1 MVYCRIMRH
10 LLLYTILF
18 FSFSTQAQL
27 ASFSS
32 QEIQAHT
39 RLRLEIA
46 KTAAECLD
54 WHYNDHI
61 EFFNQH
67 GISKYY
73 GNRRKDYATRD
84 GLISALRKYGKPT
97 SLVQY
102 LEPISCIGLSMKC
115 LKAGF
120 EQVGMGATW
129 DKIYSELAINNNFY
143 GTDLQRNLINLG
155 WKSYFWNPQP
165 ENNEMWDLE
174 DQKISPV
181 KEGKKWNAVWGGHQ
195 FRYNQVMNKGVYY
208 NVPIHDRESL
218 VGFGDQQPEFFKN
231 IPFFVGIA
239 HAGYHVFPGRYGD
252 VIEAHSMR
260 DLNSRDNLEFSQFN
274 PLATGGGPRWTKTE
288 KYRSGVIV
296 VPN

>member
-1 MVYCRIMRH
+1 MRH
-10 LLLYTILF
+10 TLIYITLF
-18 FSFSTQAQL
+18 FCLSTQAQL
-27 ASFSS
+27 ASFTS

-39 RLRLEIA
+39 RLKLEIA
-46 KTAAECLD
+46 KMAAECLD

-61 EFFNQH
+61 DFFEKY

-84 GLISALRKYGKPT
+84 GLMKALQHYGKPT
-97 SLVQY
+97 NLVQY

-115 LKAGF
+115 LKTGF
-120 EQVGMGATW
+120 ESVGMAETW
-129 DKIYSELAINNNFY
+129 DKIYAELAIDNNFF

-155 WKSYFWNPQP
+155 WKSYYWNPQP
-165 ENNEMWDLE
+165 ENNELWDLE
-174 DQKISPV
+174 DQKINPV
-181 KEGKKWNAVWGGHQ
+181 KDGKKWNPVWGGHQ
-195 FRYNQVMNKGVYY
+195 ARYNQVMNKGIYY
-208 NVPIHDRESL
+208 NIPIHDRQSL
-218 VGFGDQQPEFFKN
+218 VGFNDQQPGFFKS

-274 PLATGGGPRWTKTE
+274 PLATGGGPRWTKSE